1 MALYR
6 VGPCPKCWADCWRLI
21 SIDERT
27 EVVLFSCLYCGTETR
42 RGGES
47 EDRCWTCGGVVE
59 VEAANNIYCV
69 ACLEK
74 A

>member
-1 MALYR
+1 MPLYN
-6 VGPCPKCWADCWRLI
+6 VEPCPKCGRNVWRLI
-21 SIDERT
+21 EIDRRT
-27 EVVLFSCLYCGTETR
+27 EVVLFSCLYDGTELR
-42 RGGES
+42 KGG
-47 EDRCWTCGGVVE
+47 EDRCWGCGGVVE